1 MTLRQAVVLGGGRS
15 SRMGSDKLALR
26 LQGESLLARAC
37 SAALSFADHVVVAG
51 PERVDVPDRVI
62 FVREDPPFSGPAA
75 GLAAA
80 LGALSPGGEVLV
92 LAGDLA
98 FPQSAV
104 DHLAAESLQ
113 GDGVV
118 LRDEE
123 GWPQYLCG
131 RYRHDA
137 LSRALS
143 GEVQN
148 VAVRRL
154 LGRLNLAILSA
165 PKSVTED
172 LDTPGQ
178 ARILGAE

>member
-1 MTLRQAVVLGGGRS
+1 MTVRHAVVLGGGRS
-15 SRMGSDKLALR
+15 SRMGADKLALR
-26 LQGESLLARAC
+26 LEGESLLARAC
-37 SAALSFADHVVVAG
+37 AAALTFADHVVVAG
-51 PERVDVPDRVI
+51 PEREGVPDGI
-62 FVREDPPFSGPAA
+62 SFVREDPPFSGPAA

-80 LGALSPGGEVLV
+80 LDALPAGDEVLV

-98 FPQSAV
+98 LPQSAV
-104 DHLAAESLQ
+104 DLLAAEALE

-131 RYRHDA
+131 RYRQEP
-137 LSRALS
+137 LTRALA
-143 GEVQN
+143 GDVGD

-154 LGRLNLAILSA
+154 LGPLNLALLSA

-178 ARILGAE
+178 AQRLGAE